1 MTVKNVIIGVSILG
15 IGITV
20 FCIYNGVIGS
30 ATKDLVKDISNETT
44 NTTMDVSNKI
54 MESLKA
60 VELKNQEVIAQNL
73 EIIKQHSELTL
84 KLDAMNQAQD
94 LNIVQIQK
102 ETLGLIQSNEIRI
115 ETIVD
120 KINRINQK
128 CVEYDDFNS
137 TTLAQIR
144 TITNRLNRV
153 ARAIMQ
159 MRAMMVHEE

>member
-1 MTVKNVIIGVSILG
+1 
-15 IGITV
+15 
-20 FCIYNGVIGS
+20 
-30 ATKDLVKDISNETT
+30 
-44 NTTMDVSNKI
+44 MDVSNKI